1 MARIPPVNESSAP
14 LASRELAA
22 AHAASGGRMTNMKWT
37 LAHSPV
43 ALDALL
49 QWYPLRDAVLPLLGE
64 RSLWLFCHAISTQS
78 ECVICSTFFRRLLI
92 DAGEDPDTVE
102 LDPFEEVIV
111 DLGRRLAQDPHT
123 VDDALHAK
131 LGERLTD
138 SQIVTL
144 IAFGAMMV
152 ATNVF
157 NDALAVDLDGYLSP
171 YAAR

>member
-1 MARIPPVNESSAP
+1 MARIPPVNETSAP

-22 AHAASGGRMTNMKWT
+22 AHAATGGRMTNMKWT
-37 LAHSPV
+37 LARSPV

-49 QWYPLRDAVLPLLGE
+49 QWYPLRDAIAPLLGE
-64 RSLWLFCHAISTQS
+64 RRLWLFCHAISTQS
-78 ECVICSTFFRRLLI
+78 ECLICSTFFRRLLI
-92 DAGEDPDTVE
+92 DAGEEPDKVE
-102 LDPFEEVIV
+102 LDAFDEVIV
-111 DLGRRLAQDPHT
+111 DLGRRLAGDPHS
-123 VDDALHAK
+123 VDDGLHAK
-131 LGERLTD
+131 LSERLSD
-138 SQIVTL
+138 DDIVTL